1 MLVLTALVLGQRST
15 PYCDLTRL
23 DDRVLFAGKI
33 MRYLIPPVVIPIL
46 LFIGIAAYGLLRTP
60 IVAVGHLPAAAAN
73 SQPR

>member
-1 MLVLTALVLGQRST
+1 
-15 PYCDLTRL
+15 
-23 DDRVLFAGKI
+23 